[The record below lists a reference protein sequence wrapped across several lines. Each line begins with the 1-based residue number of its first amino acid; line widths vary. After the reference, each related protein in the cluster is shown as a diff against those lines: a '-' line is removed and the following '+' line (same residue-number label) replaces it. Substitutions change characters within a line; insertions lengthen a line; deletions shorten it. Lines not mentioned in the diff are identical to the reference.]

1 MGAKSPLL
9 WDEGQVETLLA
20 GSPVVD
26 MVKKR
31 LQVGLH
37 SCCHTCMFQGLT
49 LASHHCTLKM
59 VGTGGREGVGG
70 GGAGVAGGGW
80 QSMALLQQGGYQNS
94 HESYHGLQT
103 HTAIT
108 FSTAAFTVGFYQF
121 ELDLG

>member
-26 MVKKR
+26 MVKTR

-49 LASHHCTLKM
+49 LASHRCTLKM
-59 VGTGGREGVGG
+59 VGEGWREGVGG
-70 GGAGVAGGGW
+70 GWCWGGDCK
-80 QSMALLQQGGYQNS
+80 ALTFCSQVVVKTVTTVVM
-94 HESYHGLQT
+94 GLQT

-108 FSTAAFTVGFYQF
+108 IFTAACHCWFSSV
-121 ELDLG
+121 